1 MGATS
6 LLKVGAGAT
15 EASRSPSTQTMF
27 RSYSRI
33 GILACSWS
41 LFHMPKLRWGVLGV
55 ASIAVQKGIPA
66 MQRGKDSQIT
76 AIASRN
82 LAKARKAARNLKIP
96 KAYGSYEELLA
107 DPEIDAIYNPLPNHL
122 HVPWSIKALQV
133 GKHVLCEKPIAL
145 TSAEGQRLVDVAR
158 QYPHLKVMEAF
169 MYRFHPQ
176 WQRARQLVLEG
187 DIGELRTIQ
196 SFFSYYLDDPNN
208 IRNRDDVGGGGMLD
222 IGCYTVS
229 LARFIFGAE
238 PNHVFGTVEFDPQLK
253 IDRLASSILDFGRGT
268 STFTCATQLVSYQR
282 VNIFGTTGRVEIEIP
297 FNAPANRPCKIL
309 YQHGD
314 ETEEIQVEACNQYTL
329 QGAPFSQA
337 VLNNSDVPTP
347 IEDAVANM
355 KVIEAV
361 FQSAKTGTWV

>member
-1 MGATS
+1 MQ
-6 LLKVGAGAT
+6 KVRWGVLSTADIGIGQVLPAMQQGT
-15 EASRSPSTQTMF
+15 YCEIAAIASRSPEKAQAAAAQL
-27 RSYSRI
+27 
-33 GILACSWS
+33 GIS
-41 LFHMPKLRWGVLGV
+41 
-55 ASIAVQKGIPA
+55 
-66 MQRGKDSQIT
+66 
-76 AIASRN
+76 
-82 LAKARKAARNLKIP
+82 

-122 HVPWSIKALQV
+122 HVPWSIKALQA

-145 TSAEGQRLVDVAR
+145 TSAEAQTLLDVAR

-176 WQRARQLVLEG
+176 WQRARQLVRDG
-187 DIGELRTIQ
+187 NIGELRTIQ

-208 IRNRDDVGGGGMLD
+208 IRNRHDVGGGAMLD

-238 PNHVFGTVEFDPQLK
+238 PNHVFGTVEYDPRLK
-253 IDRLASSILDFGRGT
+253 IDRLASAILDFGRGT
-268 STFTCATQLVSYQR
+268 STFTCATQLVPYQR

-297 FNAPANRPCKIL
+297 FNAPANRPCKIW

-314 ETEEIQVEACNQYTL
+314 ETEEIQLEACNQYTL
-329 QGAPFSQA
+329 QGDAFSQA
-337 VLNNSDVPTP
+337 VLNNTQVPTP

>member
-1 MGATS
+1 MPKVRWGVLSTATIGTGQ
-6 LLKVGAGAT
+6 VIPAMQQGTYCEIVAI
-15 EASRSPSTQTMF
+15 ASRSPEKA
-27 RSYSRI
+27 R
-33 GILACSWS
+33 A
-41 LFHMPKLRWGVLGV
+41 
-55 ASIAVQKGIPA
+55 AAVQLG
-66 MQRGKDSQIT
+66 T
-76 AIASRN
+76 
-82 LAKARKAARNLKIP
+82 P

-122 HVPWSIKALQV
+122 HISWSIKALQA

-145 TSAEGQRLVDVAR
+145 TSAEAQTLVDVAR

-176 WQRARQLVLEG
+176 WQRARQLVRDG
-187 DIGELRTIQ
+187 NIGELRTIQ
-196 SFFSYYLDDPNN
+196 SFFSDYLDDPNN
-208 IRNRDDVGGGGMLD
+208 IRNRHDVGGGAMLD

-238 PNHVFGTVEFDPQLK
+238 PNRVFGTVEYDPQLN
-253 IDRLASSILDFGRGT
+253 IDRLASAILDFGRGT
-268 STFTCATQLVSYQR
+268 STFTCATQLVPYQR

-297 FNAPANRPCKIL
+297 FNAPANQPCKIW

-314 ETEEIQVEACNQYTL
+314 ETEEIQVEASNQYTL
-329 QGAPFSQA
+329 QGDAFSQA
-337 VLNNSDVPTP
+337 VLNNTDVPTP

-361 FQSAKTGTWV
+361 FQSAKTATWV